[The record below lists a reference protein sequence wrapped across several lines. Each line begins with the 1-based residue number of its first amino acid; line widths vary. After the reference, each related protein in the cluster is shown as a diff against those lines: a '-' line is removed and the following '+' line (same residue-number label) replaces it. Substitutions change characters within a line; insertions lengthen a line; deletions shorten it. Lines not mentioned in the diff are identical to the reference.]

1 MRTITFNNNHNAN
14 RCYMPEYSPNFNQY
28 DVKSTS
34 THTAETWLTERKPL
48 PKCAVIELST
58 NAVKLL
64 VNLNP
69 MATARGRFD
78 FNDFYRDSV
87 RTDTGLMLSFD
98 NMLNVQSFI
107 GKVLPVIKEYASMAK
122 KQYHVDV
129 IYTVATAAYRTAGN
143 KKEILHLIKKEA
155 GLNVRILPK
164 EEEATATLWAYIFS
178 TSNIVQLQSYKN
190 HFLLDQGAGSTEI
203 SLFQNKELVFS
214 HSFEM
219 GSMLLKTWLY
229 RRLSANLR
237 DAISDVN
244 ELSIMKIQK
253 ELNSLQNLP
262 KDFNKSYCIGVGK
275 AITEAT
281 GKIGN
286 PNHHETVLTIDEM
299 KMRMEAVKDQLCNKY
314 TTVAEVKYAIDNHR
328 DQSNQ
333 KLILCLGLPVVISIL
348 EAFHIQELTVS
359 GTGLFYGIFFENF
372 FNLNK

>member
-1 MRTITFNNNHNAN
+1 MRTITFNHNAN
-14 RCYMPEYSPNFNQY
+14 PCFMPEYSPNFNQY
-28 DVKSTS
+28 DVRSKSI
-34 THTAETWLTERKPL
+34 HTAETWLTERKTL
-48 PKCAVIELST
+48 PQCAVIELST

-69 MATARGRFD
+69 MATAMGSFD
-78 FNDFYRDSV
+78 FNDFYRQSA
-87 RTDTGLMLSFD
+87 RTDTGMMLSFD

-107 GKVLPVIKEYASMAK
+107 DKVLPVIKEYANMAK
-122 KQYHVDV
+122 NQYHVDV

-143 KKEILHLIKKEA
+143 QKEILHLIKQEA

-178 TSNIVQLQSYKN
+178 TSDIARLQSFKN

-237 DAISDVN
+237 DAISNVN
-244 ELSIMKIQK
+244 ELSKMKIQH

-262 KDFNKSYCIGVGK
+262 KDFNNSYCIGVGK

-281 GKIGN
+281 GKISN
-286 PNHHETVLTIDEM
+286 PEQHEIVLTIEKM
-299 KMRMEAVKDQLCNKY
+299 KMRMETLKDQLCNKY
-314 TTVAEVKYAIDNHR
+314 TTVEEVKHAIDNHR
-328 DQSNQ
+328 DRSNQ
-333 KLILCLGLPVVISIL
+333 KLIPCLGLPVVISIL
-348 EAFHIQELTVS
+348 ETFHIQELTVS

>member
-1 MRTITFNNNHNAN
+1 MRTITFNNSHNATP
-14 RCYMPEYSPNFNQY
+14 CFIPEYSPNFNQY

-34 THTAETWLTERKPL
+34 FHTAETWLTERKAL

-69 MATARGRFD
+69 MATVMGSFD
-78 FNDFYRDSV
+78 FNDFYRQSV

-107 GKVLPVIKEYASMAK
+107 EKVLPVIKEYAYMAI

-143 KKEILHLIKKEA
+143 KKEILHLIKKGA
-155 GLNVRILPK
+155 GLNVRILTK
-164 EEEATATLWAYIFS
+164 DEEATATLWAYIFS
-178 TSNIVQLQSYKN
+178 TSKIAQLQSFKN

-203 SLFQNKELVFS
+203 SLFQNKELVFT
-214 HSFEM
+214 HSFEI

-262 KDFNKSYCIGVGK
+262 NDFNKSYCIGVGK
-275 AITEAT
+275 AITEAS
-281 GKIGN
+281 GKKSN
-286 PNHHETVLTIDEM
+286 PKQHETVLTIEKM
-299 KMRMEAVKDQLCNKY
+299 KMRMESAKDQLCDKY
-314 TTVAEVKYAIDNHR
+314 TTVEEVKRAIDRHHG
-328 DQSNQ
+328 QINQ
-333 KLILCLGLPVVISIL
+333 KLILCLGMPVVISIL
-348 EAFHIQELTVS
+348 ETFQIQELTVS
-359 GTGLFYGIFFENF
+359 GTGLFYGIFFEKF
-372 FNLNK
+372 FNLN